1 VPRQEGNRMENERML
16 ILQMVAEKKITA
28 AEAVELLKALEP
40 SSRGARAGWVPEP
53 PAPPAP
59 PTPPRPPEMPE
70 SPEASRHVP
79 EHLSDDIASR
89 IGSLVEGLIS
99 NFGFGFGDGFKFEE
113 TVEGTFD
120 AGDFVPE
127 IDFKTSNGRVAIES
141 WNQPGY
147 MVKLIKRVKAPS
159 EQDARAHAADMARI
173 ERDGKRLSIRFNQ
186 PQPMIFGSHGL
197 AIIAFLPKDRAY
209 RFLLQTANGRV
220 EMKDLK
226 ATSVDA
232 TTSNGVVKLD
242 AVEAERVE
250 TRTSNGKM
258 LLKTS
263 AKDVKAHSSNGRI
276 TVIPV
281 GAVGDAQYD
290 LHTSNGSIKVQ
301 SGKPD
306 GIGFSF
312 DLRTTNGKINVEE
325 AGLEYEVNEK
335 HHGSRRVKAV
345 SKGFEEASRKIS
357 VAAHTSNGSISVGD
371 WVEWE

>member
-1 VPRQEGNRMENERML
+1 MENERML

-40 SSRGARAGWVPEP
+40 SSKTRAGWIPEMPTP
-53 PAPPAP
+53 PR
-59 PTPPRPPEMPE
+59 PPRPPEMPE
-70 SPEASRHVP
+70 PPEPPRYAGER
-79 EHLSDDIASR
+79 LSEDIASR

-120 AGDFVPE
+120 AGDFAPE
-127 IDFKTSNGRVAIES
+127 IDFKTSNGRVAVEG

-159 EQDARAHAADMARI
+159 EQEAMARAKDLARV
-173 ERDGKRLSIRFNQ
+173 ERDGGKLSIRFNQ
-186 PQPMIFGSHGL
+186 PQQSTIFGGCGL
-197 AIIAFLPKDRAY
+197 AIIAFLPKDRTY

-226 ATSVDA
+226 GTTVDA
-232 TTSNGVVKLD
+232 TTSNGVVKMD
-242 AVEAERVE
+242 TVEAERVE
-250 TRTSNGKM
+250 TRTSNGKVM
-258 LLKTS
+258 LKTS
-263 AKDVKAHSSNGRI
+263 ARDVKAHSSNGRI
-276 TVIPV
+276 TIIPV
-281 GAVGDAQYD
+281 GTAGDTHYD
-290 LHTSNGSIKVQ
+290 LHTSNGSVKVQ
-301 SGKPD
+301 TGKPN

-325 AGLEYEVNEK
+325 AGLEYETNEK
-335 HHGSRRVKAV
+335 HHGMRRVKAR
-345 SKGFEEASRKIS
+345 SKGFDSASCKIS

>member
-1 VPRQEGNRMENERML
+1 METERML

-28 AEAVELLKALEP
+28 AEAVELLKALDP
-40 SSRGARAGWVPEP
+40 SSKAPKAGWAPEP
-53 PAPPAP
+53 HGPASPS
-59 PTPPRPPEMPE
+59 RPPEMPGA
-70 SPEASRHVP
+70 PGVHAHVP
-79 EHLSDDIASR
+79 EHLSDDITFR
-89 IGSLVEGLIS
+89 IGSLVEGLIN

-113 TVEGTFD
+113 TVEGAFD
-120 AGDFVPE
+120 AGDSVPE
-127 IDFKTSNGRVAIES
+127 IDFKTLNGRVAVES
-141 WNQPGY
+141 WDRPGY
-147 MVKLIKRVKAPS
+147 MVKLIKRVKAQS
-159 EQDARAHAADMARI
+159 EQEAKARAAGMVRI
-173 ERDGKRLSIRFNQ
+173 ERDGKKLSIRFTQ
-186 PQPMIFGSHGL
+186 PQTMVLGSHGL
-197 AIIAFLPKDRAY
+197 AIIAFLPKDRVY
-209 RFLLQTANGRV
+209 RFFLQTTNGRV

-232 TTSNGVVKLD
+232 ITSNGVVKLD
-242 AVEAERVE
+242 NVEAERVE
-250 TRTSNGKM
+250 TRTSNGKV

-276 TVIPV
+276 TVVPA
-281 GAVGDAQYD
+281 GAAGDAQYD

-312 DLRTTNGKINVEE
+312 NLRTSNGKINIEE

-335 HHGSRRVKAV
+335 HHGLRTVKAR